1 MRRESLGPYLE
12 KRWIEKDVSTE
23 ETEEGGGGGGG
34 RYHKEEGAREVRGVE
49 CCRDAK

>member
-23 ETEEGGGGGGG
+23 ETEEGRGG
-34 RYHKEEGAREVRGVE
+34 YHREEGAREVRGVE

>member
-23 ETEEGGGGGGG
+23 ETEEGGGGGG
-34 RYHKEEGAREVRGVE
+34 RVSQRRGSK
-49 CCRDAK
+49 RGQRS

>member
-23 ETEEGGGGGGG
+23 ETEEGGGGRG
-34 RYHKEEGAREVRGVE
+34 RVSQRRGSK
-49 CCRDAK
+49 RGQRS